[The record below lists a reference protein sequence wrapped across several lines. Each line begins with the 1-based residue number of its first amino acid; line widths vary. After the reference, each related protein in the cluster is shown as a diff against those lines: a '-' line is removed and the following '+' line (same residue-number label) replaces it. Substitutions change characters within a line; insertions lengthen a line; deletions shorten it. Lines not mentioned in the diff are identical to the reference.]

1 MTTLAVVVPCYNEEA
16 VIQESAKVLSDYLQ
30 SLTEQGV
37 IDGNS
42 HIYFVDDG
50 SSDGTWQLISQ
61 FAADSPMFRGIK
73 LSRNKGHQN
82 ALLAGLYSTQQ
93 DVVIS
98 LDADLQDD
106 YRVIEKMLTDF
117 QAGKE
122 IVFGVRSKRT
132 TDTFFK
138 RFTAEFYY
146 WFLSKMGVDI
156 IFNHADFR
164 LMSRRAIDALKEYSE
179 VNIFLRGIIPQLG
192 FQTSIVS
199 YERNKRTAGQSKYN
213 LRRMIKL
220 AWEGVTS
227 FTNMPLRMITAMGF
241 LVSLFSLAVI
251 VWVLFMKFI
260 AQDVVPGWAST
271 LIPIMFLGGVQL
283 VSVGILGEY
292 ISKIYLETK
301 RRPRYHI
308 EQTTFDTDSTGK
320 Q

>member
-1 MTTLAVVVPCYNEEA
+1 MVTLAVVVPCFNEEA
-16 VIQESAKVLSDYLQ
+16 VIQETAQQLSNYMQ
-30 SLTEQGV
+30 SLIDRGV
-37 IDGNS
+37 IDSDS

-50 SSDGTWQLISQ
+50 SYDRTWELISQ
-61 FAADSPMFRGIK
+61 LSAHNPIYRGVK

-82 ALLAGLYSTQQ
+82 ALLAGLYSAQE
-93 DVVIS
+93 DVVVS

-106 YRVIEKMLTDF
+106 YQVMEKMLEDNRS
-117 QAGKE
+117 GSD

-146 WFLSKMGVDI
+146 WFLSKLGVDI

-164 LMSRRAIDALKEYSE
+164 LMSRKTIEALKEYSE

-192 FQTSIVS
+192 FRTSIVS
-199 YERNKRTAGQSKYN
+199 YERNKRTAGESKYN
-213 LRRMIKL
+213 LRKMIKL

-241 LVSLFSLAVI
+241 LVSLFSLVVI
-251 VWVLFMKFI
+251 VWVLFQKFVS
-260 AQDVVPGWAST
+260 QNVVPGWAST
-271 LIPIMFLGGVQL
+271 LIPILFLGGVQL

-308 EQTTFDTDSTGK
+308 ERTTFNADASQK
-320 Q
+320 P